1 MLNWLFSKSLK
12 DHLYASKKVRINGIT
27 FEIKKLNTINYLDG
41 TNTIKQTFETYKNKQ
56 DLTGVVQEKKVIEY
70 FSDVICG
77 CVVHPRITH
86 KKEDTGIWV
95 QDLFVDW
102 DLVVALYNEI
112 MSFTYGKK
120 KMKQLAS
127 QNKG

>member
-12 DHLYASKKVRINGIT
+12 EHLYATKKVRINGIT

-56 DLTGVVQEKKVIEY
+56 DLTNVVQEKKVIEY

-77 CVVHPRITH
+77 CVVAPKITH

-102 DLVVALYNEI
+102 DLVVAIYNEV

-120 KMKQLAS
+120 KMKQLTS
-127 QNKG
+127 QSKG

>member
-12 DHLYASKKVRINGIT
+12 EHLYATKKVRINGIT

-56 DLTGVVQEKKVIEY
+56 DLTNVVQEKKVIEY

-77 CVVHPRITH
+77 CVVTPRITH

-102 DLVVALYNEI
+102 DLVVAIYNEI

-127 QNKG
+127 QSKG